1 MDKLKVLIVD
11 DEKPSRDKIKSFLKD
26 DKNVEEILEAENGIE
41 AVEKINGLNPSLV
54 FLDIQM
60 PGMTGFEV
68 LQNIDIEHSP
78 EIIFATAYDQ
88 YAIDAFEV
96 QAIDYLLKPFDY
108 ERFSK
113 AFKNA
118 IQRISLN
125 KSKVEFNGLLQTV
138 NKDKNYLK
146 RILVSKS
153 SKYSFVNIDDIY
165 FISAQEKYIEIN
177 TENQKFL
184 IRNTMAGIEQSL
196 NPEKF
201 ARIHRSYIV
210 NVDCI
215 KELQPWSHGD
225 YLVILKNDEKI
236 KLARSYRDKI
246 FNKM

>member
-1 MDKLKVLIVD
+1 MNKLKILIVD
-11 DEKPSRDKIKSFLKD
+11 DEKPARDKIKSFLKD
-26 DKNVEEILEAENGIE
+26 DENVEEIFEAENGIE
-41 AVEKINGLNPSLV
+41 AVEKVNKLNPSLV

-68 LQNIDIEHSP
+68 LENIDIENSP
-78 EIIFATAYDQ
+78 EIIFATAFDQ

-113 AFKNA
+113 AFHNA
-118 IQRISLN
+118 IRRIGLSRN
-125 KSKVEFNGLLQTV
+125 KVEFNGLLQTV
-138 NKDKNYLK
+138 NKDKNYLT
-146 RILVSKS
+146 RILVSKG
-153 SKYSFVNIDDIY
+153 SKYSFVNTDDIY
-165 FISAQEKYIEIN
+165 FISAQEKYVEIN
-177 TENQKFL
+177 TEKQKFL
-184 IRNTMAGIEQSL
+184 IRNTMTRIEQSL

-201 ARIHRSYIV
+201 TRIHRSYIV
-210 NVDCI
+210 NIDCI

-246 FNKM
+246 FDKM